1 MRYLDEI
8 DTIAST
14 EPDNPLIVGTALHT
28 GIEKGVKEA
37 IEEYFMSFPII
48 DEGHIT
54 EGKETSSAW
63 GIRSGNPGR

>member
-28 GIEKGVKEA
+28 GMA
-37 IEEYFMSFPII
+37 
-48 DEGHIT
+48 
-54 EGKETSSAW
+54 
-63 GIRSGNPGR
+63 